1 MPPIATPSPTT
12 TRPTGTTT
20 TTTSTPRSSTP
31 PDLATIRASGGSVAE
46 GHRGPVVKDLQQRLN
61 AAGADPP
68 LKDDGAF
75 GPLTRG
81 AVEQF
86 QRQQGLVVDGKVGP
100 RTLAALDAVAAAR
113 PGDGLDAG
121 GRRQGALPTP
131 TRPGAGPGT
140 TPPTNTPTTTPRR
153 GLGGATSTSTSSG
166 APTLPASLTPTAR
179 TGVSEALAGTRG
191 PEAQRAVRELMATSQ
206 FRGLPDAAQARLL
219 TTVTRPVG
227 MLGGLMGALPRL
239 GTAAPGGAAP
249 NLAAV
254 QVMAARAD
262 EAARL
267 MTSPS
272 STRMGA
278 ADRARLVDVY
288 TAAPGPQ
295 LLRLA
300 GVGGAERLTGRDLQG
315 GTMLTHLHQL
325 ATAPLASGLD
335 RTSLLRS
342 TIAEVENP
350 ANIEQHRQ
358 GTCAATSVTLRLA
371 ERSPAEYARL
381 VAGLASP
388 SARVT
393 LKDGSTLA
401 RNPGSVADTRS
412 GRTQSERMLQ
422 DAFMG
427 FANGGLNYDVA
438 GDTSR
443 GVGGGGGLNSA
454 EVTRLQTSVFGESYR
469 TVTTVGRQVTRDAGL
484 GDRLWNN
491 VRNNLDRL
499 TFRHDPN
506 SPMQL
511 LRQELAAGR
520 STAIGMR
527 WGEVGHAGH
536 AVVVDR
542 IENGRVF
549 FQNPHG
555 NAYHGQAVGS
565 SLSPPPRRVEAG
577 NIQSMTLADFQ
588 SRLTSVSVRGEGT

>member
-1 MPPIATPSPTT
+1 MPPISTPSPTT
-12 TRPTGTTT
+12 TRSTGTPAARTLP
-20 TTTSTPRSSTP
+20 STTP
-31 PDLATIRASGGSVAE
+31 PDLATIRSSGGSVAE
-46 GHRGPVVKDLQQRLN
+46 GHRGPVVKNLQQRLN

-86 QRQQGLVVDGKVGP
+86 QRQQGLVVDGKIGP

-121 GRRQGALPTP
+121 ARRQGALPTP
-131 TRPGAGPGT
+131 VRPGAGPGST
-140 TPPTNTPTTTPRR
+140 TPSPTPTTTPRR
-153 GLGGATSTSTSSG
+153 GLGGATPANG
-166 APTLPASLTPTAR
+166 PVAAPTLPAGLSATAR
-179 TGVSEALAGTRG
+179 TTVSEALAGTRG
-191 PEAQRAVRELMATSQ
+191 PEAQRAMRDLMATSQ
-206 FRGLPDAAQARLL
+206 FRSLPEAARARLL
-219 TTVTRPVG
+219 STASRPVG
-227 MLGGLMGALPRL
+227 LLGGVMS
-239 GTAAPGGAAP
+239 APGASLPPGAA
-249 NLAAV
+249 AA
-254 QVMAARAD
+254 QGRVMAARVD
-262 EAARL
+262 EATRL

-272 STRMGA
+272 STRMSA

-288 TAAPGPQ
+288 AAAPGPD

-300 GVGGAERLTGRDLQG
+300 GVGASERLTGRDLQG
-315 GTMLTHLHQL
+315 GTMLTHLHGL
-325 ATAPLASGLD
+325 ATGPLASGLD
-335 RTSLLRS
+335 RASLLRS

-358 GTCAATSVTLRLA
+358 GTCAATSVVLRVA

-381 VAGLASP
+381 VAGLSTP
-388 SARVT
+388 SGRVT

-401 RNPGSVADTRS
+401 RNVGSIADTRS

-427 FANGGLNYDVA
+427 YANGTLNYDVA
-438 GDTSR
+438 ADTSR
-443 GVGGGGGLNSA
+443 GEGGGGGLNLA
-454 EVTRLQTSVFGESYR
+454 EVSRLQEGVFGEPYR
-469 TVTTVGRQVTRDAGL
+469 TVTSVGRQVTRDAGTT
-484 GDRLWNN
+484 DRLWRNFRNN
-491 VRNNLDRL
+491 VDRL

-506 SPMQL
+506 SPMVM

-520 STAIGMR
+520 DAVIGMR
-527 WGEVGHAGH
+527 WGQEGHSAH
-536 AVVVDR
+536 AVVVER

-555 NAYHGQAVGS
+555 NAYHRQAIGS

-577 NIQSMTLADFQ
+577 NIQSMTLEDFQ
-588 SRLTSVSVRGEGT
+588 TRLSSVSVRGEGT

>member
-1 MPPIATPSPTT
+1 
-12 TRPTGTTT
+12 
-20 TTTSTPRSSTP
+20 
-31 PDLATIRASGGSVAE
+31 
-46 GHRGPVVKDLQQRLN
+46 VKDLQQRLN

-75 GPLTRG
+75 GPLTRS

-86 QRQQGLVVDGKVGP
+86 QRQQGLEVDGRVGP

-140 TPPTNTPTTTPRR
+140 PAPTTTTTTPRR
-153 GLGGATSTSTSSG
+153 GLGGATGTSG
-166 APTLPASLTPTAR
+166 APGTTTPTLPAGLSPTAR

-191 PEAQRAVRELMATSQ
+191 PEAQRAVRALMATSQ
-206 FRGLPDAAQARLL
+206 FRGLPEAAQARLL
-219 TTVTRPVG
+219 STATRPVTG
-227 MLGGLMGALPRL
+227 GILGGLI
-239 GTAAPGGAAP
+239 GTRVAPGATVPPGVAAAQGRA
-249 NLAAV
+249 LAARV
-254 QVMAARAD
+254 D
-262 EAARL
+262 EATRL

-288 TAAPGPQ
+288 AQAPGPQ

-325 ATAPLASGLD
+325 ATAPLASGLNRGD
-335 RTSLLRS
+335 LVRS

-388 SARVT
+388 SARVS

-401 RNPGSVADTRS
+401 RNAGSIADTRS

-499 TFRHDPN
+499 TFRLDPG

-542 IENGRVF
+542 IENGRVY

-555 NAYHGQAVGS
+555 NAYHGQPVGA

-577 NIQSMTLADFQ
+577 NIQSMTLAEFQ
-588 SRLTSVSVRGEGT
+588 GRLTSVSVRDGT